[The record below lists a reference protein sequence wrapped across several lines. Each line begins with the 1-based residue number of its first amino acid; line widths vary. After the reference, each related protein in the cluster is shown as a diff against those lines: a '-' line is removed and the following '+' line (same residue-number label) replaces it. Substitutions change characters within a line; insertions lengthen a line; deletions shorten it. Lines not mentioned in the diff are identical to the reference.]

1 VSYQEIPENNTVR
14 HILTM
19 NTLVEIVAIIMVENM
34 VLSVSFVGAV
44 QTKQLRKLNYE
55 CERINNK
62 NK

>member
-1 VSYQEIPENNTVR
+1 
-14 HILTM
+14 M
-19 NTLVEIVAIIMVENM
+19 NTLVEIVANMVENM

-44 QTKQLRKLNYE
+44 KTKQLRKLNYE